1 MLTYQECL
9 DMCDLTP
16 DEIAAI
22 AEHEHLDPMI
32 AVALGQYLISHDG
45 ENKIKKIILD
55 DIDKALREGQR
66 AHARLLKQVLEH
78 FIATHPEQN
87 AMQSAA

>member
-22 AEHEHLDPMI
+22 AEHEHLDSMI
-32 AVALGQYLISHDG
+32 AVALGQYLITHNG
-45 ENKIKKIILD
+45 ESKIKRIILD

-78 FIATHPEQN
+78 FVASHPEHN
-87 AMQSAA
+87 AIASAA